1 VTDAGIPA
9 ERDRRWWPDSADE
22 RAKMNTADSN
32 AELQEELRLVDEDL
46 EQLRKSNREL
56 HERIGD
62 RDEEPTDAE
71 ERSAMIFMAEEQD
84 SLISDLEGR
93 REQLVQRL
101 GARRGQL

>member
-1 VTDAGIPA
+1 
-9 ERDRRWWPDSADE
+9 
-22 RAKMNTADSN
+22 MNTADSN

-84 SLISDLEGR
+84 SLISDLESR

-101 GARRGQL
+101 GARKGQL

>member
-1 VTDAGIPA
+1 
-9 ERDRRWWPDSADE
+9 
-22 RAKMNTADSN
+22 MNTANSN

-62 RDEEPTDAE
+62 RDEEPTDPE

-84 SLISDLEGR
+84 SLISDLESR
-93 REQLVQRL
+93 REQLAQRL
-101 GARRGQL
+101 SARKGQP

>member
-1 VTDAGIPA
+1 
-9 ERDRRWWPDSADE
+9 
-22 RAKMNTADSN
+22 MNTADSN

>member
-1 VTDAGIPA
+1 
-9 ERDRRWWPDSADE
+9 
-22 RAKMNTADSN
+22 MNTADSN

-62 RDEEPTDAE
+62 RDEEPTDPE

-84 SLISDLEGR
+84 SLIDDLESR
-93 REQLVQRL
+93 REQLAQRL
-101 GARRGQL
+101 AARKGQP

>member
-1 VTDAGIPA
+1 
-9 ERDRRWWPDSADE
+9 
-22 RAKMNTADSN
+22 MNTADSN

-101 GARRGQL
+101 SARRGQL